1 MSRVASLS
9 AYTSLGIGGEAEIE
23 EIRRVSEIPA
33 AFDVE
38 KYFVLGRGTNVLCS
52 DGGLGERVIL
62 NRLTTVTFDGNR
74 VYAESGVGLITL
86 CSMCA
91 ERSLGGL
98 EWACGIPASV
108 GGAVV
113 MNAGAF
119 GGSIAGVLEF
129 ADVYRDGEIV
139 RIGVRDCD
147 LGYRTSGFSDRDFIV
162 GAGFI
167 LSPRDRSAMLAEM
180 RGYCARRAETQP
192 KGRSAG
198 STYKRADKPA
208 GWYIDRAGLKGL
220 CRGGARVSEKHANF
234 ILNDGTATA
243 SDVVALMTEIER
255 RVYETFGVKLERE
268 IKLVG
273 EF

>member
-1 MSRVASLS
+1 MGRVASLS

-23 EIRRVSEIPA
+23 EIRRVSEVRA
-33 AFDVE
+33 ALDAGE
-38 KYFVLGRGTNVLCS
+38 YFVLGRGTNVLCS
-52 DGGLGERVIL
+52 DCGLSERVIL
-62 NRLTTVTFDGNR
+62 NRLATVTFDGNR

-108 GGAVV
+108 GGAIV

-119 GGSIAGVLEF
+119 GGSMSGVVDF

-139 RIGVRDCD
+139 RVSARDCGF
-147 LGYRTSGFSDRDFIV
+147 GYRTSGFSDRDFIV
-162 GAGFI
+162 GAGFA
-167 LSPRDRSAMLAEM
+167 LMPRDRGAMLAEM

-192 KGRSAG
+192 QGRCAG

-208 GWYIDRAGLKGL
+208 GWYIERAGLKGL
-220 CRGGARVSEKHANF
+220 SRGGARVSEKHANF

-243 SDVVALMTEIER
+243 SDVYSLMTEIER
-255 RVYETFGVKLERE
+255 RVYDDFGVKLERE
-268 IKLVG
+268 IKLIG
-273 EF
+273 DF